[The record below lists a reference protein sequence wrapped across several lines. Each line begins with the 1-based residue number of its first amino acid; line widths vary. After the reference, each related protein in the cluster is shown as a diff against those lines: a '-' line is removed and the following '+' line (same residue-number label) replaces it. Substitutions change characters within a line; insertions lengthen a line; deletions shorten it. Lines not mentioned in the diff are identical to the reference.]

1 MSDQRTQR
9 ALEAPVATP
18 EGFISFPA
26 EFRDAPTDLRQVIKI
41 IHRPTVRQGAV
52 GLEFSTDSMVV
63 DFSEVNADKFNFD
76 ALAMD
81 CDIVKQ
87 VASEHPEEL
96 RQLLREMQRGTPEG
110 IKQALRITE
119 RIGLTEGAAVK
130 AGGGF
135 FFLIIIAVVAIGAS
149 GCGGAMKEKA
159 SSATTTPK

>member
-1 MSDQRTQR
+1 
-9 ALEAPVATP
+9 
-18 EGFISFPA
+18 
-26 EFRDAPTDLRQVIKI
+26 
-41 IHRPTVRQGAV
+41 
-52 GLEFSTDSMVV
+52 MVV